1 MPLSTKNVGKH
12 PPHSPLLTNAILTW
26 SMNFVA
32 GISPPILPLEKIYF
46 DNTTHSKGILSKKS
60 HRNHSLGIPLHPLF
74 IASTQEIIGAWSA
87 LYTTGV
93 TKKDVIASP
102 FVHYTYDAVFFN
114 GPLFADRS
122 YSTDVTLVGVGAKR
136 SGGHFLTECSSIDSA
151 TGISVCKSWWGGIV
165 LGLQPENGN
174 THYLENRLAP
184 LRPSLL
190 PVLHPSLSSSTS
202 SASAN
207 IETINM
213 TVPASQAHVFDAC
226 IRDPRNPKA
235 KSSDINVHTNVSFAH
250 QAKLQGRTLNGMAL
264 LGISLRYLE
273 IEIEK
278 RQEKKNPIPSMKMRL
293 SRVGVTF
300 GAPVILEW
308 ETIHL
313 LLDVLNIVINVDGK
327 ITIQFQVR
335 TNDNGKAIKDGFFE
349 WSPIEDLTASEQQQ
363 RGSKM

>member
-1 MPLSTKNVGKH
+1 MPLSTKNVGQH

-46 DNTTHSKGILSKKS
+46 DNTTHSKGI
-60 HRNHSLGIPLHPLF
+60 PLHPLF

-93 TKKDVIASP
+93 TKKEIIASP
-102 FVHYTYDAVFFN
+102 FAHYTYDAVFFN

-184 LRPSLL
+184 LRPSLP
-190 PVLHPSLSSSTS
+190 PVLHPSSSSSTS

-278 RQEKKNPIPSMKMRL
+278 RQEKKNTKAMKTRL